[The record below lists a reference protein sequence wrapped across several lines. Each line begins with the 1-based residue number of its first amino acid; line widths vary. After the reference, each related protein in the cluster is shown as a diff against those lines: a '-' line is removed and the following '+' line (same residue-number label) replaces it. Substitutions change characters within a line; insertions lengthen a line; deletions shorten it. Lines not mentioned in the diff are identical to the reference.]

1 MIDEFQDTNTV
12 QYDLVKLIA
21 KASGSLTIVGDPDQ
35 SIYGWR
41 NAEVENL
48 EKMVTEFQPCRQ
60 IFLEQNYRS
69 TGAILGA
76 ALAVVRQ
83 GMLSLHFLGSM
94 EADRDDEID
103 TKRINK
109 SLHSSHPSGS
119 SVVLH
124 PAADAQ
130 TEATFIAS
138 TIRHIVAHM
147 GGLVTYNDFAI
158 LLRYGALSRA
168 IEVGLQKAQIP
179 SKMVGGH
186 KFFERAECVV
196 LLVLSCLVGVS

>member
-1 MIDEFQDTNTV
+1 MCDPSAAEVRSKYRSHELFTIHPRVVARIQSVLIDEFQDTNTV

-48 EKMVTEFQPCRQ
+48 EKMQTEFQPCRQ

-83 GMLSLHFLGSM
+83 G
-94 EADRDDEID
+94 
-103 TKRINK
+103 T
-109 SLHSSHPSGS
+109 SSKP
-119 SVVLH
+119 
-124 PAADAQ
+124 
-130 TEATFIAS
+130 
-138 TIRHIVAHM
+138 
-147 GGLVTYNDFAI
+147 
-158 LLRYGALSRA
+158 LRS
-168 IEVGLQKAQIP
+168 
-179 SKMVGGH
+179 
-186 KFFERAECVV
+186 
-196 LLVLSCLVGVS
+196 